1 MKLIRGAKLN
11 LLIKGPN
18 WYISKHQRPNYNL
31 SFSMP
36 NDAVLDPTVH
46 RLSAKDRFNRGKSSR
61 SWPLY
66 PRCGHDLSP
75 PRCPPFLE
83 AGTPDLQQGANH
95 EPKQKKNKRTS
106 GRRIPQGKEER
117 KKTKKQGAGDETG
130 DTQTKKKKTGIIQ
143 RRRERQRSNTETSIG
158 SAIAFVLTEK
168 ERPIIIQN
176 KFTAGWPLHHLLSS
190 KSCWESK
197 RKRRQVN
204 GEGRQREAVGSV
216 ATIFA
221 VSRSRY
227 ARSSSPFYILWNLSR
242 GEKKTEK
249 PIKPRKPRKK

>member
-1 MKLIRGAKLN
+1 
-11 LLIKGPN
+11 
-18 WYISKHQRPNYNL
+18 
-31 SFSMP
+31 MP
-36 NDAVLDPTVH
+36 NDAVLDPTVLH
-46 RLSAKDRFNRGKSSR
+46 LFAKDQFNRGKSSR

-83 AGTPDLQQGANH
+83 AGTPDLLWLYKSQRKASEKGTSGRSRGQITNRN
-95 EPKQKKNKRTS
+95 KKKNKRTS
-106 GRRIPQGKEER
+106 GRRITQGKEER

-158 SAIAFVLTEK
+158 SAIILTEK

-190 KSCWESK
+190 KSC
-197 RKRRQVN
+197 
-204 GEGRQREAVGSV
+204 
-216 ATIFA
+216 
-221 VSRSRY
+221 
-227 ARSSSPFYILWNLSR
+227 
-242 GEKKTEK
+242 
-249 PIKPRKPRKK
+249 